1 MIKGVRLKFISVAM
15 VSTFVVISIMMININ
30 IMNYQALKRETDHI
44 IHLLEEKKM
53 TFDAHYFKVQLD
65 SQALLYN
72 NMRHIDTNKA
82 MMITQEIL
90 EKGKD
95 EGFYQ
100 DGRYR
105 ISNSQLTFLF
115 VGREMDTFESFL
127 GNSLFIALLGWISSS
142 FFIAYFSKKIFEPVE
157 KSEEKQK
164 AFISDASHELK
175 TPLAIIQANKDI
187 LSLEYGDNE
196 WLDSIEQQV
205 NRLSELT
212 CDLVLLSRMEEDG
225 QLVYDY
231 FDLSESYNKVA
242 SSFYALAKRH
252 EQHLNC
258 IIEPHIMIH
267 GNKKYLEQL
276 LNILLENAIKYTP
289 NHKNISLTVKKGNK
303 GIDILVKNQ
312 TKIEMVGDLN
322 RLFERFYRQ
331 DQARQ
336 ENSGYGLGLSVAKA
350 IVLNHHGKIKAVSN
364 KPYEFEINI
373 KLP

>member
-1 MIKGVRLKFISVAM
+1 
-15 VSTFVVISIMMININ
+15 
-30 IMNYQALKRETDHI
+30 
-44 IHLLEEKKM
+44 
-53 TFDAHYFKVQLD
+53 
-65 SQALLYN
+65 
-72 NMRHIDTNKA
+72 
-82 MMITQEIL
+82 
-90 EKGKD
+90 
-95 EGFYQ
+95 
-100 DGRYR
+100 
-105 ISNSQLTFLF
+105 
-115 VGREMDTFESFL
+115 MDTFESFL

-142 FFIAYFSKKIFEPVE
+142 FLIAYFSKKIFEPVE